1 MDTIF
6 KITITILLIIG
17 IILIGYFANS
27 FLVLEKQKAE
37 NQARYECA
45 MANRYEV
52 INDST
57 TISYPPKDLY
67 ENCLKEKGL

>member
-6 KITITILLIIG
+6 KITTTVLLAIG

-37 NQARYECA
+37 NQAHYECA
-45 MANRYEV
+45 ATNRYEV
-52 INDST
+52 VTEDT